1 MKTSKIRRAYHH
13 GDLKNA
19 LIQAA
24 LAHIARDGARALS
37 LREVARSAGVSHTA
51 SYRHFRSKESLL
63 AAIAEQGFHR
73 LSDMMRV
80 AMQQH
85 SNDPLAMLRASGV
98 AYVEFGVRYPDH
110 LQVMF
115 SGLIGRHDDYP
126 ELKNAGEE
134 AYELLAS
141 SVRSAMQAGL
151 ASGPSEHIVSLASW
165 ALVHGLAM
173 LIAGGQ
179 VARDSK
185 ETFSAAAVAF
195 QVTGLLQQGI
205 AMVPAQGARKSTLP
219 VSRKRRTRSHG
230 RRAASP

>member
-1 MKTSKIRRAYHH
+1 MKTSNMKRTYHH

-19 LIQAA
+19 LIEAA

-80 AMQQH
+80 AIQQH

-110 LQVMF
+110 LQIMF
-115 SGLIGRHDDYP
+115 SGLVGRHDDYP
-126 ELKNAGEE
+126 ELKNAGQE

-141 SVRSAMQAGL
+141 SVRSAMQGGL
-151 ASGPSEHIVSLASW
+151 VSGPSEHIVSLASW
-165 ALVHGLAM
+165 AQVHGLAL

-179 VARDSK
+179 IDRDSK
-185 ETFSAAAVAF
+185 ESLSAAELAF

-205 AMVPAQGARKSTLP
+205 AIPTRVARKSTSP
-219 VSRKRRTRSHG
+219 TTRKRRTRSNTS
-230 RRAASP
+230 RASR

>member
-1 MKTSKIRRAYHH
+1 MKTSNMKRTYHH

-19 LIQAA
+19 LIEAA

-80 AMQQH
+80 AIQQH

-110 LQVMF
+110 LQIMF
-115 SGLIGRHDDYP
+115 SGLVGRHDDYP
-126 ELKNAGEE
+126 ELKNAGQE

-141 SVRSAMQAGL
+141 SVRAAMQGGL
-151 ASGPSEHIVSLASW
+151 VSGPSERIVSLASW
-165 ALVHGLAM
+165 AQVHGLAL

-179 VARDSK
+179 IDRDSK
-185 ETFSAAAVAF
+185 ESLSAAELAF

-205 AMVPAQGARKSTLP
+205 AMVPTRVARKSTSP
-219 VSRKRRTRSHG
+219 GTRKRRTRSNTS
-230 RRAASP
+230 RASR

>member
-1 MKTSKIRRAYHH
+1 MKTSNMKRTYHH

-19 LIQAA
+19 LIEAA

-37 LREVARSAGVSHTA
+37 LREVARTAGVSHTA

-63 AAIAEQGFHR
+63 AAIAEQGFRR
-73 LSDMMRV
+73 LGDMMRV

-110 LQVMF
+110 LQIMF

-126 ELKNAGEE
+126 ELKSAGHE
-134 AYELLAS
+134 AYELLAT
-141 SVRSAMQAGL
+141 SVRLAMQAGQV
-151 ASGPSEHIVSLASW
+151 SGPSEHIVSLASW
-165 ALVHGLAM
+165 AQVHGLAL

-179 VARDSK
+179 VDRDSK
-185 ETFSAAAVAF
+185 ENFSAADLAF

-205 AMVPAQGARKSTLP
+205 ATAPTQVARKSTAP
-219 VSRKRRTRSHG
+219 VKRRRT
-230 RRAASP
+230 

>member
-1 MKTSKIRRAYHH
+1 MKTSNMKRTYHH

-19 LIQAA
+19 LIEAA

-80 AMQQH
+80 AIQQH
-85 SNDPLAMLRASGV
+85 SNDPPAMLRASGV

-110 LQVMF
+110 LQIMF

-126 ELKNAGEE
+126 ELKTAGQE

-141 SVRSAMQAGL
+141 SVRAAMQAGL
-151 ASGPSEHIVSLASW
+151 VRGPSEDIVSLTAW
-165 ALVHGLAM
+165 ALVHGLAL

-179 VARDSK
+179 VDRDSK
-185 ETFSAAAVAF
+185 ESFSAADLAF

-205 AMVPAQGARKSTLP
+205 AMVPTRGARKSTP
-219 VSRKRRTRSHG
+219 SANRKRSTRSYSG
-230 RRAASP
+230 RASR